1 MTTTGIVLSIIFGGL
16 LAFFLVQFIVEL
28 NMNHR
33 LRTFQ
38 KTQNIILKKTWGFT
52 LKRSFMVLLTTGLFG
67 VTLLSGSFNQP
78 QTPYLN
84 NIQLVNAQAVGSRS
98 NLETLINQQNQGS
111 FWDRF
116 FGVDD
121 MAPMPEAGL
130 DNAAGEENQQ
140 QNPDF
145 IDTNV
150 QVEGVLEADIAKTD
164 GYVIYYAARYQ
175 NKVRVMDIGTD
186 DRLITVLDDID
197 LGDFSVE
204 NLYLTEDYLV
214 LIGYTISMQS
224 APSSDGEVRD
234 FFWGYYHVYTGSV
247 IVIDRE
253 TLEIA
258 YQLESDGYIYDH
270 RMIDDTL
277 FLVSRKNLYDDDL
290 RPMFKETIND
300 EQTTTH
306 VDYDNIYYFD
316 DIPIQSMTVLS
327 SIDLSSFNLN
337 SQAFLT
343 DVSHLYVSKNAI
355 YTAFNFSEYDN
366 DNNWYQKTQ
375 IVKYSLDVET
385 SEIIYKG
392 QKIIDGHVGNQFW
405 MDEYEGYFR
414 VVTNQWNPIL
424 NRLYILEE
432 NELVDELDL
441 ASVIDEGLGK
451 PNERVMSVRFNRH
464 LAYIVTFEQIDPLYT
479 IDMTDPY
486 EPIFIGD
493 IEMPGFSTYLHP
505 WLEDHYVI
513 GLGFDADLNG
523 MVTGLKIDA
532 YDTRLSEP
540 LQSYVL
546 GQDGQAGYSYS
557 YSEAHYNHKALLVSA
572 EKGLFGF
579 PVMTYIYHN
588 APTYRYEYLSQYY
601 IFNINFDHDPIISDP
616 IIISHDP
623 SEYYYPVERGVYING
638 VIYTLSFQQVIS
650 YDLESGEILENILFD
665 PS

>member
-16 LAFFLVQFIVEL
+16 LAFFLVQFMIEL

-33 LRTFQ
+33 LRAYQ
-38 KTQNIILKKTWGFT
+38 KTQNIFLKKTWGFT
-52 LKRSFMVLLTTGLFG
+52 LKRSFMVILTTGLFG
-67 VTLLSGSFNQP
+67 VTLLSGTFNQA
-78 QTPYLN
+78 PYLN
-84 NIQLVNAQAVGSRS
+84 NIELINAQAVGSK
-98 NLETLINQQNQGS
+98 NQLQTLIEQQNQGS

-116 FGVDD
+116 FGVGDLEL
-121 MAPMPEAGL
+121 MPEAAL
-130 DNAAGEENQQ
+130 DDGAGQDGE
-140 QNPDF
+140 PDRDF

-164 GYVIYYAARYQ
+164 GNTIYYAARYQ
-175 NKVRVMDIGTD
+175 NKVRVIDIGLD
-186 DRLITVLDDID
+186 HMITVREDID
-197 LGDFSVE
+197 LGDFHVE

-214 LIGYTISMQS
+214 LIGYTIEMAQ
-224 APSSDGEVRD
+224 APDSGEGFID
-234 FFWGYYHVYTGSV
+234 FFWGYYHIYSGSV

-258 YQLESDGYIYDH
+258 YQVESDGYIYDH

-290 RPMFKETIND
+290 RPLFEETIDGDVETTYVEYD
-300 EQTTTH
+300 E
-306 VDYDNIYYFD
+306 IYYFD
-316 DIPIQSMTVLS
+316 DIPIQSMTVLT
-327 SIDLSSFNLN
+327 SIDLKTFTLDA
-337 SQAFLT
+337 QAFLT
-343 DVSHLYVSKNAI
+343 DVSHLYVSRNAI
-355 YTAFNFSEYDN
+355 YTAFNFSEFDT
-366 DNNWYQKTQ
+366 DNNWSQKTQ
-375 IVKYSLDVET
+375 IIKYSLDVET
-385 SEIIYKG
+385 SEIQYKG

-405 MDEYEGYFR
+405 MDEHEGYFR

-432 NELVDELDL
+432 NALVDELDL
-441 ASVIDEGLGK
+441 ISLIDEGLGK
-451 PNERVMSVRFNRH
+451 PDERVMSVRFNRH

-486 EPIFIGD
+486 EPVFIGD

-532 YDTRLSEP
+532 YDTRLNEP

-546 GQDGQAGYSYS
+546 GEEGEEGYRYS

-572 EKGLFGF
+572 DKGLFAF
-579 PVMTYIYHN
+579 PVMTYIYYD

-601 IFNINFDHDPIISDP
+601 IFEINFDNDPIIKDP
-616 IIISHDP
+616 VIVSHDP
-623 SEYYYPVERGVYING
+623 SENYYPVERGIYIDG

-650 YDLESGEILENILFD
+650 YDLETGEILENILFN
-665 PS
+665 